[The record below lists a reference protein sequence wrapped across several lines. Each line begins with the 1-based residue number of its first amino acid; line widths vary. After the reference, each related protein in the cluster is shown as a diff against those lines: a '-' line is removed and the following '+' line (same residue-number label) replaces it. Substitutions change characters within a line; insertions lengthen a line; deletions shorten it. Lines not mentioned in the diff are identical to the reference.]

1 VLIVRTYET
10 KSVAAVTVTPDPTV
24 NDIQVNVQLKENS
37 FVVMKVTDN
46 NGSEVMK
53 KTAHGALGA
62 NNYNLE
68 GTSRLQPGMY
78 LLEVIINSN
87 ERLTMKLAKS

>member
-1 VLIVRTYET
+1 
-10 KSVAAVTVTPDPTV
+10 
-24 NDIQVNVQLKENS
+24 
-37 FVVMKVTDN
+37 VVMKVTDN

-53 KTAHGALGA
+53 KTARGELGA

-68 GTSRLQPGMY
+68 GTSQLQPGMY

-87 ERLTMKLAKS
+87 ERMTMKLAKS